1 VSNFWDDLGVT
12 EAPSEPVEEVGPSSG
27 GPAPSTPTNPE
38 DRILSYR
45 DAQSTSL
52 VDDTPRQKLR
62 DLFSKNDNRLHH
74 DGGELVEEIAK
85 EIGLARQNTWDL
97 LLTLKRKGLVDIVMV
112 NKHRV
117 YTITWNPDVEQRKH
131 EVQSTKPRPATRPTP
146 RPVADP
152 LDDVDDAKLHA
163 ALAEAMWLRYEHA
176 VTQIGALSQRVEE
189 LEAELASL
197 RSTSGSIAKRMLT

>member
-1 VSNFWDDLGVT
+1 MSNFWDDLGVT

-27 GPAPSTPTNPE
+27 GPAPSTPPNPE

-45 DAQSTSL
+45 DVQPTSL

-62 DLFSKNDNRLHH
+62 DLFSQNDNRLHS
-74 DGGELVEEIAK
+74 DTGTVVEEIAK
-85 EIGLARQNTWDL
+85 TIGLSRQNTWDM
-97 LLTLKRKGLVDIVMV
+97 LLTLRRKGLIDIIMV

-131 EVQSTKPRPATRPTP
+131 EVQATKPRPSTRTVREETP
-146 RPVADP
+146 DP
-152 LDDVDDAKLHA
+152 LDNVDDDKLHA

-176 VTQIGALSQRVEE
+176 VQQVGMLSQRVEE
-189 LEAELASL
+189 LEAEIVALQ
-197 RSTSGSIAKRMLT
+197 STPRSIAKRMMS